1 MGENRAAVDQGEYK
15 NKRMTLEHKQ
25 ISIRLPKE
33 MLAQIESFGKAEKR
47 NRNNMIEWLLRE
59 AIRQKGGGK

>member
-1 MGENRAAVDQGEYK
+1 MKENRVEVDQGKYK
-15 NKRMTLEHKQ
+15 RKMLTIDHKQ

-33 MLAQIESFGKAEKR
+33 MLTQIESFGEAEKR

-59 AIRQKGGGK
+59 ALRQKGGGK